1 MLEGFDRSWTDAGAR
16 RTAYYT
22 NIPPAQYRFR
32 VRAALSEA
40 AFAEAGQDASRLS
53 SGLAYDMPQEA
64 ALSFELEPHFYQTLW
79 FRALLILLLAALVF
93 FVFRRRVKRVE
104 REFGAV
110 MGERNRIAR
119 EIHDTLAQGYVGIS
133 VQLEVLG
140 ELLRQNLLGPA
151 ATHLEKTKAQVRE
164 GLDDARQSIWA
175 LRSQDSAEQTL
186 PIRLSRLVEKVHSK
200 RLTATF
206 DAHGAYRPLAPET
219 EKELLR
225 IAQEAM
231 QNALKHASATQLT
244 VRMEYREHS
253 VALTIADN
261 GKGFVIAQ
269 APSQSGG
276 HYGLTG
282 MRERAALIHARISIE
297 SQPGHG
303 ATIRVEV
310 DAPAGQSQQPQDYDP
325 PPPSSVE
332 EDPTP
337 AHAVP
342 HQPT

>member
-1 MLEGFDRSWTDAGAR
+1 LSFATPQKLRYQYMLEGFDHSWTDAGAR

-133 VQLEVLG
+133 LQLEILG
-140 ELLRQNLLGPA
+140 ELLRLNRTDA
-151 ATHLEKTKAQVRE
+151 AQKHLTLTQGMVRE

-175 LRSQDSAEQTL
+175 LRSQDAGEQTL
-186 PIRLSRLVEKVHSK
+186 PIRLRRLVEQAADSQLSTDLKVH
-200 RLTATF
+200 
-206 DAHGAYRPLAPET
+206 GAFRSLAPDAEQ
-219 EKELLR
+219 EVLR
-225 IAQEAM
+225 IAQEAIH
-231 QNALKHASATQLT
+231 NVRKHAAATRID
-244 VRMEYREHS
+244 VRLDYDERALALS
-253 VALTIADN
+253 VTDN
-261 GKGFVIAQ
+261 GKGFETQ
-269 APSQSGG
+269 AWQSGQFKPAKPDQSEEG

-282 MRERAALIHARISIE
+282 MRERAALIHATIE
-297 SQPGHG
+297 IKSEPGSG
-303 ATIRVEV
+303 TTVDLRVP
-310 DAPAGQSQQPQDYDP
+310 APEAR
-325 PPPSSVE
+325 
-332 EDPTP
+332 
-337 AHAVP
+337 
-342 HQPT
+342 